1 MAAEEHAP
9 TSGEYI
15 QHHLTHLSN
24 IESASP
30 VNFHVR
36 QPSQRRAWTVLND
49 GISGSAMPAWK
60 NTLTPGQIRLLIP
73 YVQQMYG
80 KEEDGSHP

>member
-1 MAAEEHAP
+1 MAQPQEALKP
-9 TSGEYI
+9 
-15 QHHLTHLSN
+15 
-24 IESASP
+24 SP

-36 QPSQRRAWTVLND
+36 QPSQRRAWSVLND

-80 KEEDGSHP
+80 KDEDGSHP